1 MSNPYAVKSMDS
13 LIYHANVCLEQAFV
27 VADFIALHGGLT
39 DSELETATELLLLE
53 YSQRV
58 DNILF
63 HL

>member
-13 LIYHANVCLEQAFV
+13 LIHHANVCLEQAFLV
-27 VADFIALHGGLT
+27 SASVHLNGGAF
-39 DSELETATELLLLE
+39 ATHLDEAAELLLLE

>member
-1 MSNPYAVKSMDS
+1 MDS

-27 VADFIALHGGLT
+27 VSASVHLHGGTFATQL
-39 DSELETATELLLLE
+39 DETAELLLLE

>member
-13 LIYHANVCLEQAFV
+13 LIYHANVCLEQAFLV
-27 VADFIALHGGLT
+27 SAHVGLYGN
-39 DSELETATELLLLE
+39 LAATQLDEAAELLLLE

>member
-13 LIYHANVCLEQAFV
+13 LIHHANVCLEQAFLIS
-27 VADFIALHGGLT
+27 ADFPHYAGVKAIINDECA
-39 DSELETATELLLLE
+39 ELLLLE
-53 YSQRV
+53 YSKRV

>member
-1 MSNPYAVKSMDS
+1 MNSR
-13 LIYHANVCLEQAFV
+13 IHHANVCLEQAFLV
-27 VADFIALHGGLT
+27 SVRVGLYGN
-39 DSELETATELLLLE
+39 LATTQLDEAAELLLLE